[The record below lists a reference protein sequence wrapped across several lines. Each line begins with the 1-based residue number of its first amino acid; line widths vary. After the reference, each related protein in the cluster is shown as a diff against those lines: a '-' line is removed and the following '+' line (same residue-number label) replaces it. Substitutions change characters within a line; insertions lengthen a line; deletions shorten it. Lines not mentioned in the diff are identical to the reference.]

1 MRIISFFLYFC
12 ALLANFHLS
21 AAAPLRVGMELSY
34 PPFETICKDGK
45 PCGLSVDIANE
56 LGKYLDREVV
66 IENIAYVGLVPSL
79 NSGKIDLIIS
89 SLTANE
95 QRERS
100 IAFSEPYL
108 TTGLCLLVNIK
119 SSIQNIDQANRSGV
133 VIVVKAGTTGE
144 MYAMKHLQ
152 NATVRVLDKESL
164 CVLEVVQGKADAFI
178 YDQFSIERHFKKHP
192 ESTRALLTPFAVE
205 NWAIGLRKNDTDL
218 LKQVNAFILEYKAKG
233 WFEKQVAKVNSYE
246 TE

>member
-1 MRIISFFLYFC
+1 M
-12 ALLANFHLS
+12 
-21 AAAPLRVGMELSY
+21 
-34 PPFETICKDGK
+34 
-45 PCGLSVDIANE
+45 
-56 LGKYLDREVV
+56 
-66 IENIAYVGLVPSL
+66 
-79 NSGKIDLIIS
+79 
-89 SLTANE
+89 
-95 QRERS
+95 
-100 IAFSEPYL
+100 
-108 TTGLCLLVNIK
+108 
-119 SSIQNIDQANRSGV
+119 
-133 VIVVKAGTTGE
+133 VKAGTTGE